1 MSTESEDTLR
11 LMAHL
16 MRANDNINVSLTPD
30 FLEEVANELETLR
43 TEIRALV
50 FELSRYIPDR
60 EYIYE

>member
-11 LMAHL
+11 VMAQL

-30 FLEEVANELETLR
+30 FLEEVANELETMR

-50 FELSRYIPDR
+50 FKLSRYIPDR